1 MAVVLA
7 GRPTALFLSLLFCV
21 NLFASVQA
29 VTGKY
34 FTRLVPLDSA
44 SGASFAVDTHP
55 HTFAS
60 VAISILTVTLF
71 VGIDGQRA
79 VCPNYFNILWS
90 WSRVARWVS
99 LKLVVHVAK
108 I

>member
-7 GRPTALFLSLLFCV
+7 GRPTALVLSLLFCV

-55 HTFAS
+55 HTVAS
-60 VAISILTVTLF
+60 VAISILTVTLS
-71 VGIDGQRA
+71 VGIDGKRSCMSQLLQYTVRGW
-79 VCPNYFNILWS
+79 VVV
-90 WSRVARWVS
+90 SRG
-99 LKLVVHVAK
+99 
-108 I
+108 

>member
-7 GRPTALFLSLLFCV
+7 GRPTALVLSLLFCV

-44 SGASFAVDTHP
+44 SGASFAVDSYP
-55 HTFAS
+55 PS
-60 VAISILTVTLF
+60 YSCIR
-71 VGIDGQRA
+71 G
-79 VCPNYFNILWS
+79 Y
-90 WSRVARWVS
+90 
-99 LKLVVHVAK
+99 
-108 I
+108 

>member
-55 HTFAS
+55 HTVAS
-60 VAISILTVTLF
+60 VAISIRTVT
-71 VGIDGQRA
+71 A
-79 VCPNYFNILWS
+79 VCPNYFNMCVVGS